1 MEDLLRALISHEAL
15 ASWVG
20 AFASFAAVFWGVWQV
35 SRDARERRAQRD
47 EHTHE
52 TISCAEDVLIIW
64 DKLVSAIKRHD
75 FEQEASTSFAKRLGT
90 DRLVL
95 QRCRDTL
102 ELLVNRP
109 ALSDGAIKCG
119 VQARHLAIEL
129 DAALTDHGSIS
140 SRYGEFEELV
150 RQVLTDVKR
159 IRRTH
164 RIRPRKSTHVYQ
176 NLDEAAIDAAVK
188 DLPLRR

>member
-1 MEDLLRALISHEAL
+1 MEDLLRTLISHEAL

-35 SRDARERRAQRD
+35 SRDARERTAQRK
-47 EHTHE
+47 EQTHE
-52 TISCAEDVLIIW
+52 TISCAEDVLITW
-64 DKLVSAIKRHD
+64 DKLASAIKRRDIDH
-75 FEQEASTSFAKRLGT
+75 EALTNFTKRLGT
-90 DRLVL
+90 HRLEL

-119 VQARHLAIEL
+119 VLARYLAGEL
-129 DAALTDHGSIS
+129 DGALSDQSSIS
-140 SRYGEFEELV
+140 SRYEDFEELI
-150 RQVLTDVKR
+150 RRLLMDVKR
-159 IRRTH
+159 IRRAH
-164 RIRPRKSTHVYQ
+164 RIRSRKFPHVYQ

-188 DLPLRR
+188 DMPLRR